1 MPGIEPVLRAA
12 LRERT
17 TSMRDR
23 RTTPKSIARRTA
35 TAAAFAVCVAVASLD
50 GCGAASA
57 QDYPSR
63 PVRWVVGFAAGG
75 SSDVVARLLS
85 EWLQTRLGQPFL
97 VENRTGAGSNTAAE
111 TVVNAPPDGYTLLS
125 VTSANAINATVNK
138 RSLSFDLNK
147 QITPVAGS
155 ASGPSVMVVN
165 PSLPVT
171 SVAEFIAYARANPGK
186 VNMGSAGVGTTS
198 HMAGELFKTM
208 AAVDL
213 THVPYRGSAPA
224 LTDLVAGQVQ
234 VMFDAMISTL
244 PLIQAGKLRAL
255 GVTTANRSDVLA
267 GVPTIAE
274 TVPGYEAIIWYG
286 VGAPQG
292 TPADVVGKLNRE
304 INAALA
310 SPKIKSRLAELGSS
324 PIVASPEEFGAFVRA
339 ETEKWEKVVRLSG
352 TKVE

>member
-1 MPGIEPVLRAA
+1 M
-12 LRERT
+12 
-17 TSMRDR
+17 
-23 RTTPKSIARRTA
+23 
-35 TAAAFAVCVAVASLD
+35 
-50 GCGAASA
+50 
-57 QDYPSR
+57 
-63 PVRWVVGFAAGG
+63 
-75 SSDVVARLLS
+75 
-85 EWLQTRLGQPFL
+85 
-97 VENRTGAGSNTAAE
+97 
-111 TVVNAPPDGYTLLS
+111 
-125 VTSANAINATVNK
+125 NK
-138 RSLSFDLNK
+138 RSLTFDLNK
-147 QITPVAGS
+147 QIAPVAGS

-171 SVAEFIAYARANPGK
+171 SVAEFIAYAKANPGK

-198 HMAGELFKTM
+198 HMAGELFKAM

-234 VMFDAMISTL
+234 VMFDVMISTL

-324 PIVASPEEFGAFVRA
+324 PIVVSPEEFGAFVRA

-352 TKVE
+352 TKVDQ